1 MVDESLSASI
11 GLETMGK
18 KAAWGTVPEIVSV
31 IEQVEGVLPV
41 IDFAHLQAR
50 GPELDRDRLDQI
62 FGSLLNMPSLHCH
75 ISGIEYT
82 EAGERKHLRLGQ
94 GLDHQMVLSSLLRSK
109 IDSTVICESTAPLED
124 SRSMLSYLNGLVG
137 DI

>member
-1 MVDESLSASI
+1 M
-11 GLETMGK
+11 
-18 KAAWGTVPEIVSV
+18 P
-31 IEQVEGVLPV
+31 
-41 IDFAHLQAR
+41 
-50 GPELDRDRLDQI
+50 RLH
-62 FGSLLNMPSLHCH
+62 GH

-124 SRSMLSYLNGLVG
+124 AMSMRSYLNGLVG